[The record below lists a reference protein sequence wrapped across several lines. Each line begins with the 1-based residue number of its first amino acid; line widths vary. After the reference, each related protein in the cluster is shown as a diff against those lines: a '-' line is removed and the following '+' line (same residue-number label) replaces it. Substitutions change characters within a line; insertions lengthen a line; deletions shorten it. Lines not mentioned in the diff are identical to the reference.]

1 MSQKLLVTGA
11 TGQFGK
17 LVLDAL
23 LESGKTKPAD
33 IIATSRDTAK
43 LAGYAAQGVETR
55 AADFDDP
62 ASLERAFTGAGRIL
76 IISTDVLD
84 QPGKRLKQHLTAV
97 EAAKKASVNHILY
110 TSMPAPEASVIPFA
124 TDHLGTEEAIKATGV
139 PYTIL
144 RNAWYMENLLLSLPR
159 ALATGR
165 WFSSAGNGRISHIS
179 RRDLAAAAASALQ
192 SGSTESRTYT
202 LTGAQAYT
210 TDEIAALV
218 TKATGKAL
226 DVVHISDE
234 ALAGGLKG
242 AGVPDF
248 FIPILVSF
256 DANTRE
262 GHFDVVT
269 DNAIAMTGR
278 NPTELAS
285 FLETNKATLTH

>member
-1 MSQKLLVTGA
+1 MLRKVLIAAAISAAGISPAFAQADMSQKLLVTGA

-144 RNAWYMENLLLSLPR
+144 RNAWYM
-159 ALATGR
+159 
-165 WFSSAGNGRISHIS
+165 
-179 RRDLAAAAASALQ
+179 
-192 SGSTESRTYT
+192 
-202 LTGAQAYT
+202 
-210 TDEIAALV
+210 
-218 TKATGKAL
+218 
-226 DVVHISDE
+226 
-234 ALAGGLKG
+234 
-242 AGVPDF
+242 
-248 FIPILVSF
+248 
-256 DANTRE
+256 
-262 GHFDVVT
+262 
-269 DNAIAMTGR
+269 
-278 NPTELAS
+278 
-285 FLETNKATLTH
+285 